1 MNRNTPSKTSLN
13 ISRIL
18 VLFFLFMVSGT
29 GVFAQNQDSIPES
42 AVNSDKALKR
52 IHLRQITKNGF
63 NFWQDDFTGHWAGV
77 DFGFNM
83 LLNPDYTGYTS
94 EFMEI
99 DELRSNS
106 AYFNVLQQSIG
117 LQRNRNKI
125 GLVTGLGLHL
135 QSYRLNDNTTIVRD
149 ENGVIQPETLVAY
162 DNQKSK
168 LALISF
174 MVPLLLEFQ
183 VPVNHYDNRIYF
195 SAGAYG
201 EVKLNSHTKV
211 KYKIDQKEK
220 LKVVDHFSLRDFR
233 YGLMVRTGYRS
244 VNLFA
249 TYDLVPLFRDERG
262 PELTPFTVGITL
274 IRF

>member
-1 MNRNTPSKTSLN
+1 MNGHTSSKAKQNLT
-13 ISRIL
+13 R
-18 VLFFLFMVSGT
+18 FFLIIFLL
-29 GVFAQNQDSIPES
+29 VFSCTSILAQDQDTVPASVYKPE
-42 AVNSDKALKR
+42 KALKR
-52 IHLRQITKNGF
+52 IHIRQLTKNGF
-63 NFWQDDFTGHWAGV
+63 KFWQDDFSGHWAGI
-77 DFGFNM
+77 DFGFNL
-83 LLNPDYTGYTS
+83 LLNPDYKDYNS
-94 EFMEI
+94 EFMDI

-117 LQRNRNKI
+117 LQCNRNKI

-135 QSYRLNDNTTIVRD
+135 QGYRLNDNITIFRD
-149 ENGVIQPETLVAY
+149 GNSVIQPESLVAN

-174 MVPLLLEFQ
+174 MVPVLLEFQ
-183 VPVNHYDNRIYF
+183 IPVNHYDNRIYF
-195 SAGAYG
+195 SAGPYG

-211 KYKIDQKEK
+211 KYKTDQKEK
-220 LKVVDHFSLRDFR
+220 LKVGDHFSLRDFR

-244 VNLFA
+244 INFFA
-249 TYDLVPLFRDERG
+249 TCDLVPLFRDERG